1 MCSSDL
7 GGSIVANGVAGNDGQ
22 VLTTNGSAVY
32 WGNVSNTNIPL
43 EITQNSISANGSLS
57 ISSNGGGFSSLQCMS
72 DENNNGYSELYWY
85 TGNNTPQPSWGI
97 FSDLY
102 VERDGMWLENGQ
114 YDEANNYV
122 QSQWRWRMDGITEFP
137 NRITFNQSVG
147 YYPPDFYNKT
157 GEKITLWDETGG
169 DYSYAIG
176 VEQNSMW
183 FGVDAGGD
191 INKGFKWYHGG
202 SSVMDLSRAGVLNV
216 SYITSVSMTIDQ
228 INAPDTL
235 ILQPSGVNYFIN
247 STSISI
253 PGSITFSDNTT
264 QNTAFIPSNYANK
277 IGRAHV

>member
-1 MCSSDL
+1 
-7 GGSIVANGVAGNDGQ
+7 
-22 VLTTNGSAVY
+22 
-32 WGNVSNTNIPL
+32 
-43 EITQNSISANGSLS
+43 
-57 ISSNGGGFSSLQCMS
+57 MS

-264 QNTAFIPSNYANK
+264 QNTAFIPANYANTTYVSQLAGNAYSNAVSYVDGK
-277 IGRAHV
+277 SYVNSSQLSSNLSNYVTSTNLTNNLANYVTSTNLTNNLANYATSS